1 MDKKIIFLDI
11 DGTIMT
17 FQGKLPESA
26 KQALMLAKEAGHSL
40 VLCSG
45 RTKSEI
51 YPELLEMNFDGIIG
65 AAGAYVRQGEA
76 LLPHSVPLLRPSR
89 ALALPRAFGA
99 LSCPQKA
106 RFRHRAP

>member
-51 YPELLEMNFDGIIG
+51 YPELLEMAQAKRSSC
-65 AAGAYVRQGEA
+65 AAHQRAV
-76 LLPHSVPLLRPSR
+76 LPSR
-89 ALALPRAFGA
+89 E
-99 LSCPQKA
+99 
-106 RFRHRAP
+106 